1 MAVKKVKLIAI
12 NAEYVENSN
21 NIIENELSLI
31 HTFIHKKSKKRK
43 ILVT

>member
-1 MAVKKVKLIAI
+1 MAVKKVKLIVI

-31 HTFIHKKSKKRK
+31 HAFINKKSKKQK
-43 ILVT
+43 LF